1 MYPSFKV
8 RERFLYVSNIL
19 EEHMHQQSTPIL
31 PPTGFLRLNQVLQ
44 FVPIGKTAWYN
55 GVKEGRF
62 PQPIQLSARTAVYRA
77 QDIAALI
84 DKISQGQG
92 AA

>member
-1 MYPSFKV
+1 M
-8 RERFLYVSNIL
+8 SNNPAI
-19 EEHMHQQSTPIL
+19 PVL
-31 PPTGFLRLNQVLQ
+31 PATGFLRLNQVLK

-62 PQPIQLSARTAVYRA
+62 PKPIQLSARTAVYRA

-84 DKISQGQG
+84 DKISQGKG

>member
-1 MYPSFKV
+1 MNKANTLIVP
-8 RERFLYVSNIL
+8 
-19 EEHMHQQSTPIL
+19 T
-31 PPTGFLRLNQVLQ
+31 TGFLRLKQVLQ
-44 FVPIGKTAWYN
+44 FIPIGKTAWYA
-55 GVKEGRF
+55 GIKEGRF
-62 PQPIQLSARTAVYRA
+62 PKPIQLSARTAVYRA

>member
-1 MYPSFKV
+1 MNKADTLIVP
-8 RERFLYVSNIL
+8 
-19 EEHMHQQSTPIL
+19 T
-31 PPTGFLRLNQVLQ
+31 TGFLRLKQVLQ
-44 FVPIGKTAWYN
+44 FIPVGKTAWYA
-55 GVKEGRF
+55 GIKEGRF
-62 PQPIQLSARTAVYRA
+62 PKPIQLSARTAVYRA

>member
-1 MYPSFKV
+1 M
-8 RERFLYVSNIL
+8 SNNPAI
-19 EEHMHQQSTPIL
+19 PVL
-31 PPTGFLRLNQVLQ
+31 PATGFLRLNQVLK

-62 PQPIQLSARTAVYRA
+62 PKPIQLSARTAVYRA
-77 QDIAALI
+77 QDIATLI

>member
-1 MYPSFKV
+1 MTQ
-8 RERFLYVSNIL
+8 
-19 EEHMHQQSTPIL
+19 HL
-31 PPTGFLRLNQVLQ
+31 PTIPANGFLRLNQVLQ
-44 FVPIGKTAWYN
+44 FIPIGKTAWYA
-55 GVKEGRF
+55 GIKEGRF
-62 PQPIQLSARTAVYRA
+62 PKPIQHSARTAVYRA

>member
-1 MYPSFKV
+1 MTQ
-8 RERFLYVSNIL
+8 
-19 EEHMHQQSTPIL
+19 HL
-31 PPTGFLRLNQVLQ
+31 PTIPANGFLRLKQVLQ
-44 FVPIGKTAWYN
+44 FIPIGKTAWYA
-55 GVKEGRF
+55 GIKEGRF
-62 PQPIQLSARTAVYRA
+62 PKPIQLSARTAVYRA

>member
-1 MYPSFKV
+1 MSTKTSAPSIP
-8 RERFLYVSNIL
+8 S
-19 EEHMHQQSTPIL
+19 S
-31 PPTGFLRLNQVLQ
+31 GFLRLKQVLQ
-44 FVPIGKTAWYN
+44 FIPVGKTAWYN

-62 PQPIQLSARTAVYRA
+62 PKPIQLSARTAVYRA

>member
-1 MYPSFKV
+1 MNKAD
-8 RERFLYVSNIL
+8 
-19 EEHMHQQSTPIL
+19 TPIV
-31 PPTGFLRLNQVLQ
+31 PTTGFLRLKQVLQ
-44 FVPIGKTAWYN
+44 FIPIGKTAWYA
-55 GVKEGRF
+55 GIKEGRF
-62 PQPIQLSARTAVYRA
+62 PKPIQLSARTAVYRA

>member
-1 MYPSFKV
+1 MQTHGGF
-8 RERFLYVSNIL
+8 FMSNNPAI
-19 EEHMHQQSTPIL
+19 PVL
-31 PPTGFLRLNQVLQ
+31 PATGFLRLNQVLK

-62 PQPIQLSARTAVYRA
+62 PKPIQLSARTAVYRA

>member
-1 MYPSFKV
+1 MNKAD
-8 RERFLYVSNIL
+8 
-19 EEHMHQQSTPIL
+19 TPIV
-31 PPTGFLRLNQVLQ
+31 PTTGFLRLKQVLQ
-44 FVPIGKTAWYN
+44 FIPVGKTAWYA
-55 GVKEGRF
+55 GIKEGRF
-62 PQPIQLSARTAVYRA
+62 PKPIQLSARTAVYRA

>member
-1 MYPSFKV
+1 MNKANTLIVP
-8 RERFLYVSNIL
+8 
-19 EEHMHQQSTPIL
+19 T
-31 PPTGFLRLNQVLQ
+31 TGFLRLKQVLQ
-44 FVPIGKTAWYN
+44 FIPVGKTAWYA
-55 GVKEGRF
+55 GIKEGRF
-62 PQPIQLSARTAVYRA
+62 PKPIQLSARTAVYRA